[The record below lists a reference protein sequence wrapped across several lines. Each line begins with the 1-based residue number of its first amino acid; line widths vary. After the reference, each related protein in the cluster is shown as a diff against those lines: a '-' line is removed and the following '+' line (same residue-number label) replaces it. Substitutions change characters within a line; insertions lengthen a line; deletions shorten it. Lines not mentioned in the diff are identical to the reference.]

1 MFSNFGIELG
11 FKVIKWFKN
20 RFEIFFLTLRHSPF
34 LVIFGV
40 LQIIELILLKFP
52 PSIVNSK
59 LLQVSAWVPWYAWVI
74 GWLLLLW
81 LGAVEYSF
89 RKKERFDFT
98 SASFFKAY
106 LEFLINEGGKLAGY
120 SEDKDFYSKVS
131 DWQRQV
137 VGGIAIG
144 LGPMES
150 ERYFQK
156 MDGKNPLTEAYRESL
171 TLKNND
177 PLCRALLENVEE
189 LKAIRQ
195 NLTGA
200 ESYESDRI
208 GSGKKKNGAEMA
220 AIPRVELI
228 DDSNPARRE
237 EKKF

>member
-1 MFSNFGIELG
+1 
-11 FKVIKWFKN
+11 VKWLKD
-20 RFEIFFLTLRHSPF
+20 RFEIIVLTLRHSPF
-34 LVIFGV
+34 LMIFGV
-40 LQIIELILLKFP
+40 LQIIELILFKLP
-52 PSIVNSK
+52 PSIANDQ
-59 LLQVSAWVPWYAWVI
+59 LLRDFMRVPWYAWVI
-74 GWLLLLW
+74 GWLALLW
-81 LGAVEYSF
+81 FAAIQYSVQ
-89 RKKERFDFT
+89 RKERFDFT
-98 SASFFKAY
+98 SANFFKAY

-150 ERYFQK
+150 EKYFQK
-156 MDGKNPLTEAYRESL
+156 VDGKNPLTEAYRESL
-171 TLKNND
+171 ALKNND

-195 NLTGA
+195 NLTEA

-208 GSGKKKNGAEMA
+208 GYGKKKNRADMA

-228 DDSNPARRE
+228 GDSSPARRE